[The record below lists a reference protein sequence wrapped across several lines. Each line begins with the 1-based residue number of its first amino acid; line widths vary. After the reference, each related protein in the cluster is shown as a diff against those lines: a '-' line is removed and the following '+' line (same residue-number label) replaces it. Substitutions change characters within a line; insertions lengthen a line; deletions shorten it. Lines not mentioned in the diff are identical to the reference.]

1 MKAEPSDLKQLAGTL
16 DSLRQEL
23 GRLVER
29 VAALEAA
36 AAPRD
41 QAIASAPAGSSR
53 QPGQPAAS
61 PPQTAVSDL
70 AAMPAGASSNRA
82 DGLDEEVV
90 LVISAAIAAFLGKKA
105 HIRQIRLIGS
115 GAWAQQGRVTIQ
127 ASHALSVHSARA
139 RT

>member
-1 MKAEPSDLKQLAGTL
+1 MKVQPVDLKQLAGTL

-23 GRLVER
+23 GRLSER

-36 AAPRD
+36 VAPRD
-41 QAIASAPAGSSR
+41 LAIASAPAGSSR
-53 QPGQPAAS
+53 QAVPSAAPA
-61 PPQTAVSDL
+61 QTD
-70 AAMPAGASSNRA
+70 MPAGAPSSRA
-82 DGLDEEVV
+82 DGLDEELV

>member
-1 MKAEPSDLKQLAGTL
+1 MKAEPNDLKQLAGTL
-16 DSLRQEL
+16 ESLRQEL
-23 GRLVER
+23 GRLGER

-36 AAPRD
+36 VAPREAAIDSARDGSTMGAEQQASVPAQGAAP
-41 QAIASAPAGSSR
+41 APAPAPSS
-53 QPGQPAAS
+53 
-61 PPQTAVSDL
+61 
-70 AAMPAGASSNRA
+70 RA
-82 DGLDEEVV
+82 DGLDEELV
-90 LVISAAIAAFLGKKA
+90 LVISAAIAAFLGKRA